1 MSPWARRQLALEVSA
16 RLNVGKHQ
24 TCMALI
30 ADSIT
35 GETLDNDLGIT
46 ISFGLGLGGSALDR
60 RREPS

>member
-1 MSPWARRQLALEVSA
+1 
-16 RLNVGKHQ
+16 
-24 TCMALI
+24 MALI